1 MWLNNTSPPHSP
13 CCTCSW
19 SLTTYSKL
27 CGPLFSFLLHGLLLP
42 WLEDRGTSPHFFV
55 YSTASSF
62 PAAQAFTAVV
72 KTVGVTAEPYI
83 IDLLPSVLERL
94 SDKVSGGNTE
104 KTLSE

>member
-1 MWLNNTSPPHSP
+1 
-13 CCTCSW
+13 
-19 SLTTYSKL
+19 
-27 CGPLFSFLLHGLLLP
+27 
-42 WLEDRGTSPHFFV
+42 
-55 YSTASSF
+55 
-62 PAAQAFTAVV
+62 VV